1 MLFLHFAQCNDD
13 HLERKGFLH
22 TMDIARQLL
31 LQVILIA
38 INAFFAMTE
47 IAVISLNATKL
58 KKMEEDGD
66 KVATRLLR
74 MVEHSTSFLSTIQ
87 IGITLAGYLGSA
99 FAADSF
105 SDGLTSWLYNT
116 VGFQVLSYQAL
127 NSVSVVIITV
137 ILSYFTL
144 IFGELVPKRI
154 AMQKSMQVAK
164 IASSVITA
172 LATVMRP
179 VIWFLTFS
187 TNTVLKLL
195 RLKTTSEEET
205 VTEEEIR
212 MMVDLGEER
221 GTIDSDE
228 GEWIDNVFDFG
239 ESMARDLMTHA
250 GDVTAFPVTAED
262 GEILQAIRRTG
273 LSRYPVYDGDLN
285 HVLGILNARVFL
297 LDRAGAHP
305 RPLRELLQSA
315 CFVPDTL
322 NAAAL
327 LRDMQSRKVH
337 IAVVIDEYGDT
348 AGIITMEDLLEE
360 IVGSIYDEFDPAEPA
375 EIEAVGPGVWKVSGG
390 ADIEEVA
397 ETLGV
402 DLPEDREFDT
412 LGGLVFSQ
420 LHTIPRG
427 GPVPDVEACGLHVHV
442 DQVDGFRIVSATV
455 RKCGSPPENA
465 APAS

>member
-1 MLFLHFAQCNDD
+1 
-13 HLERKGFLH
+13 
-22 TMDIARQLL
+22 MDSIPQQLL
-31 LQVILIA
+31 LQAILIL

-47 IAVISLNATKL
+47 IAVISLNPGKL
-58 KKMEEDGD
+58 RMLAEEGD
-66 KVATRLLR
+66 KTAPRLLKL
-74 MVEHSTSFLSTIQ
+74 VEEPSGFLSTIQ
-87 IGITLAGYLGSA
+87 IAITLSGFLGAA
-99 FAADSF
+99 FAGDAFTESLTAWLL
-105 SDGLTSWLYNT
+105 GLGVGLPASVLNT
-116 VGFQVLSYQAL
+116 VSLVA
-127 NSVSVVIITV
+127 VTVV
-137 ILSYFTL
+137 LSYFTL
-144 IFGELVPKRI
+144 VFGELVPKRI
-154 AMQKSMQVAK
+154 AMQKPLQAARLTCGVV
-164 IASSVITA
+164 IAIAAV
-172 LATVMRP
+172 LRP
-179 VIWFLTFS
+179 VVWLLSVS
-187 TNTVLKLL
+187 TNGLL
-195 RLKTTSEEET
+195 RLLRLPTQPEEES

-212 MMVDLGEER
+212 MMVDLGQAK
-221 GTIDSDE
+221 GTIQREE

-420 LHTIPRG
+420 LHTIPRN
-427 GPVPDVEACGLHVHV
+427 GPVPDVEAWGLHVHV

>member
-1 MLFLHFAQCNDD
+1 
-13 HLERKGFLH
+13 
-22 TMDIARQLL
+22 MDSIPQQLL
-31 LQVILIA
+31 LQAILIL

-47 IAVISLNATKL
+47 IAVISLNPGKL
-58 KKMEEDGD
+58 RMLAEEGD
-66 KVATRLLR
+66 KTAPRLLKL
-74 MVEHSTSFLSTIQ
+74 VEEPSGFLSTIQ
-87 IGITLAGYLGSA
+87 IAITLSGFLGAA
-99 FAADSF
+99 FAGDAFAESLTAWLL
-105 SDGLTSWLYNT
+105 GLGVGLPASVLNT
-116 VGFQVLSYQAL
+116 VSLVA
-127 NSVSVVIITV
+127 VTVV
-137 ILSYFTL
+137 LSYFTL
-144 IFGELVPKRI
+144 VFGELVPKRI
-154 AMQKSMQVAK
+154 AMQKPLQAARLTCGVV
-164 IASSVITA
+164 IAIAAV
-172 LATVMRP
+172 LRP
-179 VIWFLTFS
+179 VVWLLSVS
-187 TNTVLKLL
+187 TNGLL
-195 RLKTTSEEET
+195 RLLRLPTQPEEES

-212 MMVDLGEER
+212 MMVDLGQAK
-221 GTIDSDE
+221 GTIQREE

-250 GDVTAFPVTAED
+250 GDVTAFPVSAED

-420 LHTIPRG
+420 LHTIPRN

>member
-1 MLFLHFAQCNDD
+1 
-13 HLERKGFLH
+13 
-22 TMDIARQLL
+22 MDSIPQQLL
-31 LQVILIA
+31 LQAILIL

-47 IAVISLNATKL
+47 IAVISLNPGKL
-58 KKMEEDGD
+58 RMLAEEGD
-66 KVATRLLR
+66 KTAPRLLKL
-74 MVEHSTSFLSTIQ
+74 VEEPSGFLSTIQ
-87 IGITLAGYLGSA
+87 IAITLSGFLGAA
-99 FAADSF
+99 FAGDAFAESLTAWLL
-105 SDGLTSWLYNT
+105 GLGVGLPASVLNT
-116 VGFQVLSYQAL
+116 VSLVA
-127 NSVSVVIITV
+127 VTVV
-137 ILSYFTL
+137 LSYFTL
-144 IFGELVPKRI
+144 VFGELVPKRI
-154 AMQKSMQVAK
+154 AMQKPLQAARLTCGVV
-164 IASSVITA
+164 IAIAAV
-172 LATVMRP
+172 LRP
-179 VIWFLTFS
+179 VVWLLSVS
-187 TNTVLKLL
+187 TNGLL
-195 RLKTTSEEET
+195 RLLRLPTQPEEES

-212 MMVDLGEER
+212 MMVDLGQAK
-221 GTIDSDE
+221 GTIQREE

-420 LHTIPRG
+420 LHTIPRN

>member
-1 MLFLHFAQCNDD
+1 
-13 HLERKGFLH
+13 
-22 TMDIARQLL
+22 MDSIPQQLL
-31 LQVILIA
+31 LQVILIL

-47 IAVISLNATKL
+47 IAVISLNAGRL
-58 KKMEEDGD
+58 RMLAEEGD
-66 KVATRLLR
+66 KTAPRLLKL
-74 MVEHSTSFLSTIQ
+74 VEEPSGFLSTIQ
-87 IGITLAGYLGSA
+87 IAITLSGFLGAA
-99 FAADSF
+99 FAGDAFAESLTAWLL
-105 SDGLTSWLYNT
+105 GLGVGLPASVLNT
-116 VGFQVLSYQAL
+116 VSLVA
-127 NSVSVVIITV
+127 VTVV
-137 ILSYFTL
+137 LSYFTL
-144 IFGELVPKRI
+144 VFGELTPKRI
-154 AMQKSMQVAK
+154 AMQKPLQVARFTCGVVMA
-164 IASSVITA
+164 IAAV
-172 LATVMRP
+172 LRP
-179 VIWFLTFS
+179 VVWLLSVS
-187 TNTVLKLL
+187 TNGLL
-195 RLKTTSEEET
+195 RLLRLPTQPEEES

-212 MMVDLGEER
+212 MMVDLGQAR
-221 GTIDSDE
+221 GTIEREE

-305 RPLRELLQSA
+305 RPLRELLQTA
-315 CFVPDTL
+315 YFVPDTL
-322 NAAAL
+322 NAATL
-327 LRDMQSRKVH
+327 LRDMQSKKVH

-420 LHTIPRG
+420 LHTIPRN

>member
-1 MLFLHFAQCNDD
+1 
-13 HLERKGFLH
+13 
-22 TMDIARQLL
+22 MDSIPQQLL
-31 LQVILIA
+31 LQVILIL

-47 IAVISLNATKL
+47 IAVISLNAGKL
-58 KKMEEDGD
+58 RMLAEEGD
-66 KVATRLLR
+66 KTAPRLLKL
-74 MVEHSTSFLSTIQ
+74 VEDSSGFLSTIQ
-87 IGITLAGYLGSA
+87 IAITLSGFLGAAFAGDA
-99 FAADSF
+99 FAAY
-105 SDGLTSWLYNT
+105 LTDWLLDLG
-116 VGFQVLSYQAL
+116 VGIPASVLNPLSLVA
-127 NSVSVVIITV
+127 VTI

-144 IFGELVPKRI
+144 VFGELVPKRI
-154 AMQKSMQVAK
+154 AMQKPMQVARLSCRVVSA
-164 IASSVITA
+164 IAAVA
-172 LATVMRP
+172 RP
-179 VIWFLTFS
+179 VVWLLSAS
-187 TNTVLKLL
+187 TNAMLRLL
-195 RLKTTSEEET
+195 RLSTQPQEET

-212 MMVDLGEER
+212 MMVDLGQAR
-221 GTIDSDE
+221 GTIEREE

-239 ESMARDLMTHA
+239 ESMAKDLMTHA

-262 GEILQAIRRTG
+262 QEIFQAIRKTG

-297 LDRAGAHP
+297 LDRAGDRP
-305 RPLRELLQSA
+305 RPLRELLQTA
-315 CFVPDTL
+315 YFVPDTL

-375 EIEAVGPGVWKVSGG
+375 EIEAVSPGVWKVSGG

-397 ETLGV
+397 EALDV

-420 LHTIPRG
+420 LHTIPRN
-427 GPVPDVEACGLHVHV
+427 GPVPDVEAYGLHVHV
-442 DQVDGFRIVSATV
+442 DQVEGFRIVSATV
-455 RKCGSPPENA
+455 RRCAPREPAEDAS
-465 APAS
+465 PAS

>member
-1 MLFLHFAQCNDD
+1 
-13 HLERKGFLH
+13 
-22 TMDIARQLL
+22 MDSIPQQLL
-31 LQVILIA
+31 LQAILIL

-47 IAVISLNATKL
+47 IAVISLNPGKL
-58 KKMEEDGD
+58 RMLAEEGD
-66 KVATRLLR
+66 KTAPRLLKL
-74 MVEHSTSFLSTIQ
+74 VEEPSGFLSTIQ
-87 IGITLAGYLGSA
+87 IAITLSGFLGAA
-99 FAADSF
+99 FAGDAFAESLTAWLL
-105 SDGLTSWLYNT
+105 GLGVGLPASVLNT
-116 VGFQVLSYQAL
+116 VSLVA
-127 NSVSVVIITV
+127 VTVV
-137 ILSYFTL
+137 LSYFTL
-144 IFGELVPKRI
+144 VFGELVPKRI
-154 AMQKSMQVAK
+154 AMQKPLQAARLTCGVV
-164 IASSVITA
+164 IAIAAV
-172 LATVMRP
+172 LRP
-179 VIWFLTFS
+179 VVWLLSVS
-187 TNTVLKLL
+187 TNGLL
-195 RLKTTSEEET
+195 RLLRLPTQPEEES

-212 MMVDLGEER
+212 MMVDLGQAK
-221 GTIDSDE
+221 GTIQREE

-250 GDVTAFPVTAED
+250 GDVTAFPVSAED

-297 LDRAGAHP
+297 LDRAGVHP

>member
-1 MLFLHFAQCNDD
+1 
-13 HLERKGFLH
+13 
-22 TMDIARQLL
+22 MDSIPQQLL
-31 LQVILIA
+31 LQAILIL

-47 IAVISLNATKL
+47 IAVISLNPGKL
-58 KKMEEDGD
+58 RMLAEEGD
-66 KVATRLLR
+66 KTAPRLLKL
-74 MVEHSTSFLSTIQ
+74 VEEPSGFLSTIQ
-87 IGITLAGYLGSA
+87 IAITLSGFLGAA
-99 FAADSF
+99 FAGDAFAESLTAWLL
-105 SDGLTSWLYNT
+105 GLGVGLPASVLNT
-116 VGFQVLSYQAL
+116 VSLVA
-127 NSVSVVIITV
+127 VTVV
-137 ILSYFTL
+137 LSYFTL
-144 IFGELVPKRI
+144 VFGELVPKRI
-154 AMQKSMQVAK
+154 AIQKPLQAARLTCGVV
-164 IASSVITA
+164 IAIAAV
-172 LATVMRP
+172 LRP
-179 VIWFLTFS
+179 VVWLLSVS
-187 TNTVLKLL
+187 TNGLL
-195 RLKTTSEEET
+195 RLLRLPTQPEEES

-212 MMVDLGEER
+212 MMVDLGQAK
-221 GTIDSDE
+221 GTIQREE

-250 GDVTAFPVTAED
+250 GDVTAFPVSAED

-297 LDRAGAHP
+297 LDRAGVHP

-420 LHTIPRG
+420 LHTIPRN
-427 GPVPDVEACGLHVHV
+427 GPVPDVEAWGLHVHV

>member
-1 MLFLHFAQCNDD
+1 
-13 HLERKGFLH
+13 
-22 TMDIARQLL
+22 MDSIPQQLL
-31 LQVILIA
+31 LQAILIL

-47 IAVISLNATKL
+47 IAVISLNPGKL
-58 KKMEEDGD
+58 RMLAEEGD
-66 KVATRLLR
+66 KTAPRLLKL
-74 MVEHSTSFLSTIQ
+74 VEEPSGFLSTIQ
-87 IGITLAGYLGSA
+87 IAITLSGFLGAA
-99 FAADSF
+99 FAGDAFAESLTAWLL
-105 SDGLTSWLYNT
+105 GLGVGLPASVLNT
-116 VGFQVLSYQAL
+116 VSLVA
-127 NSVSVVIITV
+127 VTVV
-137 ILSYFTL
+137 LSYFTL
-144 IFGELVPKRI
+144 VFGELVPKRI
-154 AMQKSMQVAK
+154 AMQKPLQAARLTCGVV
-164 IASSVITA
+164 IAIAAV
-172 LATVMRP
+172 LRP
-179 VIWFLTFS
+179 VVWLLSVS
-187 TNTVLKLL
+187 TNGLL
-195 RLKTTSEEET
+195 RLLRLPTQPEEES

-212 MMVDLGEER
+212 MMVDLGQAK
-221 GTIDSDE
+221 GTIQREE

-250 GDVTAFPVTAED
+250 GDVTAFPATAED
-262 GEILQAIRRTG
+262 GEILQAIRKTG

-297 LDRAGAHP
+297 LDRAGDHP
-305 RPLRELLQSA
+305 RPLRELLRTA
-315 CFVPDTL
+315 YFVPDTL
-322 NAAAL
+322 NAATL
-327 LRDMQSRKVH
+327 LRDMQSKKVH

-420 LHTIPRG
+420 LHTIPRN

>member
-1 MLFLHFAQCNDD
+1 
-13 HLERKGFLH
+13 
-22 TMDIARQLL
+22 MDSIPQQLL
-31 LQVILIA
+31 LQAILIL

-47 IAVISLNATKL
+47 IAVISLNPGKL
-58 KKMEEDGD
+58 RMLAEEGD
-66 KVATRLLR
+66 KTAPRLLKL
-74 MVEHSTSFLSTIQ
+74 VEEPSGFLSTIQ
-87 IGITLAGYLGSA
+87 IAITLSGFLGAA
-99 FAADSF
+99 FAGDAFAESLTAWLL
-105 SDGLTSWLYNT
+105 GLGVGLPASVLNT
-116 VGFQVLSYQAL
+116 VSLVA
-127 NSVSVVIITV
+127 VTVV
-137 ILSYFTL
+137 LSYFTL
-144 IFGELVPKRI
+144 VFGELVPKRI
-154 AMQKSMQVAK
+154 AMQKPLQAARFTCGVVMA
-164 IASSVITA
+164 IAAV
-172 LATVMRP
+172 LRP
-179 VIWFLTFS
+179 VVWLLSVS
-187 TNTVLKLL
+187 TNGLL
-195 RLKTTSEEET
+195 RLLRLPTQPEEES

-212 MMVDLGEER
+212 MMVDLGQAK
-221 GTIDSDE
+221 GTIQREE

-250 GDVTAFPVTAED
+250 GDVTAFPVSAED

-420 LHTIPRG
+420 LHTIPRN
-427 GPVPDVEACGLHVHV
+427 GPVPDVEAWGLHVHV

-455 RKCGSPPENA
+455 RKCGSPPENT

>member
-1 MLFLHFAQCNDD
+1 
-13 HLERKGFLH
+13 
-22 TMDIARQLL
+22 MDSIPQQLL
-31 LQVILIA
+31 LQAILIL

-47 IAVISLNATKL
+47 IAVISLNPGKL
-58 KKMEEDGD
+58 RMLAEEGD
-66 KVATRLLR
+66 KTAPRLLKL
-74 MVEHSTSFLSTIQ
+74 VEEPSGFLSTIQ
-87 IGITLAGYLGSA
+87 IAITLSGFLGAA
-99 FAADSF
+99 FAGDAFAESLTAWLL
-105 SDGLTSWLYNT
+105 GLGVGLPASVLNT
-116 VGFQVLSYQAL
+116 VSLVA
-127 NSVSVVIITV
+127 VTVV
-137 ILSYFTL
+137 LSYFTL
-144 IFGELVPKRI
+144 VFGELVPKRI
-154 AMQKSMQVAK
+154 AMQKPLQAARLTCGVV
-164 IASSVITA
+164 IAIAAV
-172 LATVMRP
+172 LRP
-179 VIWFLTFS
+179 VVWLLSVS
-187 TNTVLKLL
+187 TNGLL
-195 RLKTTSEEET
+195 RLLRLPTQPEEES

-212 MMVDLGEER
+212 MMVDLGQAK
-221 GTIDSDE
+221 GTIQREE

-420 LHTIPRG
+420 LHTIPRN
-427 GPVPDVEACGLHVHV
+427 GPVPDVEAWGLHVHV

>member
-1 MLFLHFAQCNDD
+1 
-13 HLERKGFLH
+13 
-22 TMDIARQLL
+22 MDSIPQQLL
-31 LQVILIA
+31 LQVILILV
-38 INAFFAMTE
+38 NAFFAMTE
-47 IAVISLNATKL
+47 IAVISLNAGK
-58 KKMEEDGD
+58 
-66 KVATRLLR
+66 LR
-74 MVEHSTSFLSTIQ
+74 MMAEEGDRSAPKLLKMVEEPSGFLSTIQ
-87 IGITLAGYLGSA
+87 IAITLSGFLGAA
-99 FAADSF
+99 FAGDAFAEVLTDWLL
-105 SDGLTSWLYNT
+105 GLGVGLPASVLNT
-116 VGFQVLSYQAL
+116 VSLVA
-127 NSVSVVIITV
+127 VTI

-144 IFGELVPKRI
+144 VFGELVPKRI
-154 AMQKSMQVAK
+154 AMQKPMQVAK
-164 IASSVITA
+164 ISCGVVRGIAAILRPAVWLLSV
-172 LATVMRP
+172 
-179 VIWFLTFS
+179 S
-187 TNTVLKLL
+187 TNGLL
-195 RLKTTSEEET
+195 RLMRLSTKAEEET

-212 MMVDLGEER
+212 MMVDLGEAR
-221 GTIDSDE
+221 GTIEREE

-455 RKCGSPPENA
+455 RKCAPQEPPENA

>member
-1 MLFLHFAQCNDD
+1 
-13 HLERKGFLH
+13 
-22 TMDIARQLL
+22 
-31 LQVILIA
+31 
-38 INAFFAMTE
+38 
-47 IAVISLNATKL
+47 
-58 KKMEEDGD
+58 
-66 KVATRLLR
+66 
-74 MVEHSTSFLSTIQ
+74 
-87 IGITLAGYLGSA
+87 
-99 FAADSF
+99 
-105 SDGLTSWLYNT
+105 
-116 VGFQVLSYQAL
+116 
-127 NSVSVVIITV
+127 
-137 ILSYFTL
+137 
-144 IFGELVPKRI
+144 
-154 AMQKSMQVAK
+154 
-164 IASSVITA
+164 
-172 LATVMRP
+172 
-179 VIWFLTFS
+179 
-187 TNTVLKLL
+187 
-195 RLKTTSEEET
+195 
-205 VTEEEIR
+205 
-212 MMVDLGEER
+212 MMVDLGQAR
-221 GTIDSDE
+221 GTIERDE
-228 GEWIDNVFDFG
+228 GEWIDNVFEFG

-297 LDRAGAHP
+297 LDRAGDHP

-455 RKCGSPPENA
+455 RRCDPQEPPDETP
-465 APAS
+465 PAS

>member
-1 MLFLHFAQCNDD
+1 
-13 HLERKGFLH
+13 
-22 TMDIARQLL
+22 MDSIPQQLL
-31 LQVILIA
+31 LQAILIL

-47 IAVISLNATKL
+47 IAVISLNPGKL
-58 KKMEEDGD
+58 RMLAEEGD
-66 KVATRLLR
+66 KTAPRLLKL
-74 MVEHSTSFLSTIQ
+74 VEEPSGFLSTIQ
-87 IGITLAGYLGSA
+87 IAITLSGFLGAA
-99 FAADSF
+99 FAGDAFAESLTAWLL
-105 SDGLTSWLYNT
+105 GLGVGLPASVLNT
-116 VGFQVLSYQAL
+116 VSLVA
-127 NSVSVVIITV
+127 VTVV
-137 ILSYFTL
+137 LSYFTL
-144 IFGELVPKRI
+144 VFGELVPKRI
-154 AMQKSMQVAK
+154 AMQKPLQAARLTCGVV
-164 IASSVITA
+164 IAIAAV
-172 LATVMRP
+172 LRP
-179 VIWFLTFS
+179 VVWLLSVS
-187 TNTVLKLL
+187 TNGLL
-195 RLKTTSEEET
+195 RLLRLPTQPEEES

-212 MMVDLGEER
+212 MMVDLGQAK
-221 GTIDSDE
+221 GTIQREE

-250 GDVTAFPVTAED
+250 GDVTAFPATAED
-262 GEILQAIRRTG
+262 GEILQAIRKTG

-420 LHTIPRG
+420 LHTIPRN
-427 GPVPDVEACGLHVHV
+427 GPVPDVEAWGLHVHV

>member
-1 MLFLHFAQCNDD
+1 
-13 HLERKGFLH
+13 
-22 TMDIARQLL
+22 MDSIPQQLL
-31 LQVILIA
+31 LQAILIL

-47 IAVISLNATKL
+47 IAVISLNPGKL
-58 KKMEEDGD
+58 RMLAEEGD
-66 KVATRLLR
+66 KTAPRLLKL
-74 MVEHSTSFLSTIQ
+74 VEEPSGFLSTIQ
-87 IGITLAGYLGSA
+87 IAITLSGFLGAA
-99 FAADSF
+99 FAGDAFAESLTAWLL
-105 SDGLTSWLYNT
+105 GLGVGLPASVLNT
-116 VGFQVLSYQAL
+116 VSLVA
-127 NSVSVVIITV
+127 VTVV
-137 ILSYFTL
+137 LSYFTL
-144 IFGELVPKRI
+144 VFGELVPKRI
-154 AMQKSMQVAK
+154 AMQKPLQVAK
-164 IASSVITA
+164 LSCGV
-172 LATVMRP
+172 VMAVAAAARP
-179 VIWFLTFS
+179 AVWLLSAS
-187 TNTVLKLL
+187 TNGLLKLL
-195 RLKTTSEEET
+195 RLSTQPEEES

-212 MMVDLGEER
+212 MMVDLGQAK
-221 GTIDSDE
+221 GTIQREE

-297 LDRAGAHP
+297 LDRAGVHP

-360 IVGSIYDEFDPAEPA
+360 IVGNIYDEFDPAEPA

>member
-1 MLFLHFAQCNDD
+1 
-13 HLERKGFLH
+13 
-22 TMDIARQLL
+22 MDSIPQQLL
-31 LQVILIA
+31 LQAILIL

-47 IAVISLNATKL
+47 IAVISLNPGKL
-58 KKMEEDGD
+58 RMLAEEGD
-66 KVATRLLR
+66 KTAPRLLKL
-74 MVEHSTSFLSTIQ
+74 VEEPSGFLSTIQ
-87 IGITLAGYLGSA
+87 IAITLSGFLGAA
-99 FAADSF
+99 FAGDAFAESLTAWLL
-105 SDGLTSWLYNT
+105 GLGVGLPASVLNT
-116 VGFQVLSYQAL
+116 VSLVA
-127 NSVSVVIITV
+127 VTVV
-137 ILSYFTL
+137 LSYFTL
-144 IFGELVPKRI
+144 VFGELVPKRI
-154 AMQKSMQVAK
+154 AMQKPLQAARLTCGVV
-164 IASSVITA
+164 IAIAAV
-172 LATVMRP
+172 LRP
-179 VIWFLTFS
+179 VVWLLSVS
-187 TNTVLKLL
+187 TNGLL
-195 RLKTTSEEET
+195 RLLRLPTQPEEES

-212 MMVDLGEER
+212 MMVDLGQAK
-221 GTIDSDE
+221 GTIQREE

-250 GDVTAFPVTAED
+250 GDVTAFPVSAED

-297 LDRAGAHP
+297 LDRAGDHP
-305 RPLRELLQSA
+305 RPLRELLQTA
-315 CFVPDTL
+315 YFVPDTL
-322 NAAAL
+322 NAATL
-327 LRDMQSRKVH
+327 LRDMQSKKVH

-420 LHTIPRG
+420 LHTIPRN
-427 GPVPDVEACGLHVHV
+427 GPVPDVEAWGLHVHV

>member
-1 MLFLHFAQCNDD
+1 
-13 HLERKGFLH
+13 
-22 TMDIARQLL
+22 MDSIPQQLL
-31 LQVILIA
+31 LQAILIL

-47 IAVISLNATKL
+47 IAVISLNPGKL
-58 KKMEEDGD
+58 RMLAEEGD
-66 KVATRLLR
+66 KTAPRLLKL
-74 MVEHSTSFLSTIQ
+74 VEEPSGFLSTIQ
-87 IGITLAGYLGSA
+87 IAITLSGFLGAA
-99 FAADSF
+99 FAGDAFAESLTAWLL
-105 SDGLTSWLYNT
+105 GLGVGLPASVLNT
-116 VGFQVLSYQAL
+116 VSLVA
-127 NSVSVVIITV
+127 VTVV
-137 ILSYFTL
+137 LSYFTL
-144 IFGELVPKRI
+144 VFGELVPKRI
-154 AMQKSMQVAK
+154 AMQKPLQAARLTCGVV
-164 IASSVITA
+164 IAIAAV
-172 LATVMRP
+172 LRP
-179 VIWFLTFS
+179 VVWLLSVS
-187 TNTVLKLL
+187 TNGLL
-195 RLKTTSEEET
+195 RLLRLPTQPEEES

-212 MMVDLGEER
+212 MMVDLGQAK
-221 GTIDSDE
+221 GTIQREE

-250 GDVTAFPVTAED
+250 GDVTAFPVSAED

-297 LDRAGAHP
+297 LDRAGVHP

-420 LHTIPRG
+420 LHTIPRN
-427 GPVPDVEACGLHVHV
+427 GPVPDVEAWGLHVHV